1 MEQSSQVFFLS
12 GLVASILK
20 KKCSH
25 IPIFLILQVSSISLV
40 QFLYKNIFYKEE
52 EKNIYI
58 YIYIYIL
65 LILTKNFSKLIK
77 TEKKLLHACSDLK
90 HVLQILVDQGGV
102 WECGSGKCVK
112 IIFFIF

>member
-1 MEQSSQVFFLS
+1 LEQSSQVFFLS

-20 KKCSH
+20 KNVPTFQFFSSYKF
-25 IPIFLILQVSSISLV
+25 PVFLLSNSYI
-40 QFLYKNIFYKEE
+40 KNIFYKEE
-52 EKNIYI
+52 EKN
-58 YIYIYIL
+58 IYIYIL

>member
-1 MEQSSQVFFLS
+1 LEQSSQVFFLS

-20 KKCSH
+20 KNVPTFQFFSSYKF
-25 IPIFLILQVSSISLV
+25 PVFLLSNSYI
-40 QFLYKNIFYKEE
+40 KNIFYKEE